1 MKKLQIPM
9 LWLLLSIAVI
19 ACQSKT
25 NTSSTSNDEDNSEE
39 LGTGVPIS
47 NYINAKD
54 ESFSLGEAHF
64 GDLDSMLLRREI
76 RALVPYNQT
85 YYFIDGAE
93 RHGIAYESLTLLEKE
108 LKKKFKSQAPT
119 LNLIFIPVTRD
130 QLIPALASGFGD
142 IAAGNLTIIPERQ
155 EHVDFS
161 NPFISDAK
169 EILISG
175 PKSPKVESLADLS
188 GKTLY
193 VRQSS
198 SYYAHLQQLND
209 SLETVGIQAIEI
221 ELAEELLEDEDILQ
235 MVNAGLVPFTIVD
248 LHKAGLWA
256 KILEDITVHED
267 LAIHTGGKIAWAFR
281 KNSPLLAKEIN
292 SFVETHKKGTL
303 MGNILLNRYLK
314 NTDRL
319 KNHTAEQEMAKFNS
333 TINYFKKYGEQYNF
347 DWLLLAAQGYQESRL
362 DQNLVSRVGA
372 RGIMQV
378 RNSTARDPNINIP
391 DISTPENNI
400 HAGTKYMR
408 FLRNRYYE
416 NLYMDSF
423 NKDIFTLA
431 SYNAG
436 PRRIAQMRKKA
447 IDNNLDPNVWFHN
460 VELIT
465 AREVGREPVDY
476 VGNIYKYYLSYK
488 LANRFLK
495 QKDELQSEEGSN
507 SGG

>member
-1 MKKLQIPM
+1 MRKLQ
-9 LWLLLSIAVI
+9 LSSLLRWLLLSLATL

-25 NTSSTSNDEDNSEE
+25 DTYPADTEGS
-39 LGTGVPIS
+39 GTGVPIS
-47 NYINAKD
+47 NYIHATD
-54 ESFSLGEAHF
+54 ESPGLGEAHF

-85 YYFIDGAE
+85 YYYIDGSE
-93 RHGIAYESLTLLEKE
+93 RHGIAYETLTLLEKE
-108 LKKKFKSQAPT
+108 LRKKFKSQAPT

-130 QLIPALASGFGD
+130 QLIPALANGYGD
-142 IAAGNLTIIPERQ
+142 IAAGNLTITSERQ
-155 EHVDFS
+155 EYVDFS
-161 NPFISDAK
+161 DPFISDAR
-169 EILISG
+169 EVLISG

-188 GKTLY
+188 GKLLY
-193 VRQSS
+193 LRRSS
-198 SYYAHLQQLND
+198 SYYTHVQQLND
-209 SLETVGIQAIEI
+209 SLETAGKRPVKI

-235 MVNAGLVPFTIVD
+235 MVNAGSVPFTIVD
-248 LHKAGLWA
+248 FHKADFWA
-256 KILEDITVHED
+256 KVLDDIVVHKE
-267 LAIHTGGKIAWAFR
+267 LAIHRGGQIAWAFR
-281 KNSPLLAKEIN
+281 KDSPQLAEEIN
-292 SFVETHKKGTL
+292 AFVNDHKKGTL

-319 KNHTAEQEMAKFNS
+319 NKLTAEQEMAKFDATLS
-333 TINYFKKYGEQYNF
+333 YFKQYGEQYDF

-362 DQNLVSRVGA
+362 DQSLVSRAGA

-378 RNSTARDPNINIP
+378 HLNTARDPNINIP

-400 HAGTKYMR
+400 HAGTKFMR
-408 FLRNRYYE
+408 FLRDRYYDH
-416 NLYMDSF
+416 LYMDSF
-423 NKDIFTLA
+423 NKTIFTLA

-447 IDNNLDPNVWFHN
+447 IDNNLDPNVWFGN

-465 AREVGREPVDY
+465 AREIGREPINY

-488 LANRFLK
+488 LAEQFLE
-495 QKDELQSEEGSN
+495 QKDLLQSDGEFN